1 MIDYS
6 PIWISFKCAAFS
18 IFITFFLGLFAARW
32 MMTLKNKVIQLIF
45 DGIFTLPLVLP
56 PTVMGF
62 FLLLIFGV
70 NQPIGSFFLN
80 VFGVRIAFSF
90 SATVIAAVVISFPI
104 MYRSARGALE
114 QVDTDLVDAA
124 RTLGMSETSIFFK
137 VLVPNALPGIISGGV
152 LSFARGLGEFGATAM
167 LAGNIVGKT
176 RTLPLAVYS
185 EVVSSDM
192 HSASFYVV
200 VIIAICF
207 TAVIL
212 LNIYQLW
219 VKKREAFKMHLE
231 VDIYKKL
238 SEFDLDVHFKIDEIC
253 LGVMGPSGSGKS
265 MTLKCIAGIETPDS
279 GRIVLDGRVLYD
291 SNQHINLTPQER
303 NIGYMFQNYA
313 LFPNMTVYDN
323 IASPLLARRLDKTTI
338 HDTVI
343 QLMKELHI
351 EGLEKRYP
359 RQLSGGQKQRVALAR
374 LLIYNAEA
382 ILLDEPFS
390 ALDEDLK
397 DELIKEMKTN
407 LEAYHRPVVFVS
419 HNKDEIKTLSHEM
432 DIIKR
437 GEMIHEEIS

>member
-1 MIDYS
+1 MQEVMIDYS

-45 DGIFTLPLVLP
+45 DVIFTLPLVLP

-62 FLLLIFGV
+62 FLLPNFGV
-70 NQPIGSFFLN
+70 YHPIGSFFLN

-124 RTLGMSETSIFFK
+124 RTLGMNETSIFFK

-185 EVVSSDM
+185 EVVSNDM

-200 VIIAICF
+200 VIIVICF

-219 VKKREAFKMHLE
+219 VKK
-231 VDIYKKL
+231 
-238 SEFDLDVHFKIDEIC
+238 
-253 LGVMGPSGSGKS
+253 
-265 MTLKCIAGIETPDS
+265 
-279 GRIVLDGRVLYD
+279 
-291 SNQHINLTPQER
+291 
-303 NIGYMFQNYA
+303 
-313 LFPNMTVYDN
+313 
-323 IASPLLARRLDKTTI
+323 
-338 HDTVI
+338 
-343 QLMKELHI
+343 
-351 EGLEKRYP
+351 
-359 RQLSGGQKQRVALAR
+359 
-374 LLIYNAEA
+374 
-382 ILLDEPFS
+382 
-390 ALDEDLK
+390 
-397 DELIKEMKTN
+397 
-407 LEAYHRPVVFVS
+407 
-419 HNKDEIKTLSHEM
+419 
-432 DIIKR
+432 KR
-437 GEMIHEEIS
+437 GF

>member
-1 MIDYS
+1 MHTIVQEVMIDYS

-18 IFITFFLGLFAARW
+18 IFITFFLGLFVARW
-32 MMTLKNKVIQLIF
+32 MMTLKNKVSQLIF

-185 EVVSSDM
+185 EVVSNDM

-219 VKKREAFKMHLE
+219 EKKKR
-231 VDIYKKL
+231 
-238 SEFDLDVHFKIDEIC
+238 
-253 LGVMGPSGSGKS
+253 
-265 MTLKCIAGIETPDS
+265 
-279 GRIVLDGRVLYD
+279 
-291 SNQHINLTPQER
+291 
-303 NIGYMFQNYA
+303 GY
-313 LFPNMTVYDN
+313 
-323 IASPLLARRLDKTTI
+323 
-338 HDTVI
+338 
-343 QLMKELHI
+343 
-351 EGLEKRYP
+351 
-359 RQLSGGQKQRVALAR
+359 
-374 LLIYNAEA
+374 
-382 ILLDEPFS
+382 
-390 ALDEDLK
+390 
-397 DELIKEMKTN
+397 
-407 LEAYHRPVVFVS
+407 
-419 HNKDEIKTLSHEM
+419 
-432 DIIKR
+432 
-437 GEMIHEEIS
+437 

>member
-1 MIDYS
+1 MHTIVQEVMIDYS

-18 IFITFFLGLFAARW
+18 IFITFFLGLFVARW
-32 MMTLKNKVIQLIF
+32 MMTLKNKVIQLVF

-185 EVVSSDM
+185 EVVSNDM

-219 VKKREAFKMHLE
+219 EKKKR
-231 VDIYKKL
+231 
-238 SEFDLDVHFKIDEIC
+238 
-253 LGVMGPSGSGKS
+253 
-265 MTLKCIAGIETPDS
+265 
-279 GRIVLDGRVLYD
+279 
-291 SNQHINLTPQER
+291 
-303 NIGYMFQNYA
+303 GY
-313 LFPNMTVYDN
+313 
-323 IASPLLARRLDKTTI
+323 
-338 HDTVI
+338 
-343 QLMKELHI
+343 
-351 EGLEKRYP
+351 
-359 RQLSGGQKQRVALAR
+359 
-374 LLIYNAEA
+374 
-382 ILLDEPFS
+382 
-390 ALDEDLK
+390 
-397 DELIKEMKTN
+397 
-407 LEAYHRPVVFVS
+407 
-419 HNKDEIKTLSHEM
+419 
-432 DIIKR
+432 
-437 GEMIHEEIS
+437 

>member
-1 MIDYS
+1 MHTIVQEVMIDYS

-18 IFITFFLGLFAARW
+18 IFITFFLGLFVARW

-80 VFGVRIAFSF
+80 VFGVCIAFSF

-124 RTLGMSETSIFFK
+124 RTIGMSETSIFFK

-185 EVVSSDM
+185 EVVSNDM

-219 VKKREAFKMHLE
+219 EKKKR
-231 VDIYKKL
+231 
-238 SEFDLDVHFKIDEIC
+238 
-253 LGVMGPSGSGKS
+253 
-265 MTLKCIAGIETPDS
+265 
-279 GRIVLDGRVLYD
+279 
-291 SNQHINLTPQER
+291 
-303 NIGYMFQNYA
+303 GY
-313 LFPNMTVYDN
+313 
-323 IASPLLARRLDKTTI
+323 
-338 HDTVI
+338 
-343 QLMKELHI
+343 
-351 EGLEKRYP
+351 
-359 RQLSGGQKQRVALAR
+359 
-374 LLIYNAEA
+374 
-382 ILLDEPFS
+382 
-390 ALDEDLK
+390 
-397 DELIKEMKTN
+397 
-407 LEAYHRPVVFVS
+407 
-419 HNKDEIKTLSHEM
+419 
-432 DIIKR
+432 
-437 GEMIHEEIS
+437 

>member
-1 MIDYS
+1 MHTIVQEVMIDYS

-18 IFITFFLGLFAARW
+18 IFITFFLGLFVARW

-45 DGIFTLPLVLP
+45 DGIFTFPLVLP

-185 EVVSSDM
+185 EVVSNDM

-219 VKKREAFKMHLE
+219 EKKKR
-231 VDIYKKL
+231 
-238 SEFDLDVHFKIDEIC
+238 
-253 LGVMGPSGSGKS
+253 
-265 MTLKCIAGIETPDS
+265 
-279 GRIVLDGRVLYD
+279 
-291 SNQHINLTPQER
+291 
-303 NIGYMFQNYA
+303 GY
-313 LFPNMTVYDN
+313 
-323 IASPLLARRLDKTTI
+323 
-338 HDTVI
+338 
-343 QLMKELHI
+343 
-351 EGLEKRYP
+351 
-359 RQLSGGQKQRVALAR
+359 
-374 LLIYNAEA
+374 
-382 ILLDEPFS
+382 
-390 ALDEDLK
+390 
-397 DELIKEMKTN
+397 
-407 LEAYHRPVVFVS
+407 
-419 HNKDEIKTLSHEM
+419 
-432 DIIKR
+432 
-437 GEMIHEEIS
+437 